1 MTQPPGASEKE
12 KTARLI
18 ESLSRDEQV
27 KLLAQALL
35 REYMHRRGLRETLR
49 TFDAENPRDERTISS
64 RALMRQLLNIPV
76 EGRPSRLQ
84 PTASSSSA
92 KPQAP
97 TFMEELCSYRLTKNS
112 YRSLDGKRG
121 GEQQR
126 IQEEDPSDVEL
137 RALHEAADAQRA
149 AKASGEQKQREYDEL
164 LAVEEAYE
172 QRKEGHKER
181 RRRKHKDKRGRSSKQ
196 RSCGDAGSSDD
207 EAESESEQ
215 SHDSEGK
222 EGAALDAGYSH
233 ASRRP
238 HPAPLGKRRLSAES
252 GSGANAAAVAVG
264 AHWQPPGSAARAG
277 DDHSTSG
284 DGVSRRSA
292 KLISG
297 GTVHLGLGNADSKDR
312 SDDESEADPFGLSG
326 ASRQALMARV
336 RAESEH
342 WPPQAKGGAAHA
354 HASSTSNGNGDGGAP
369 DSILSTAP
377 AALSTLA
384 GRGAGDRGPAS
395 LSGLRSVGRAAA
407 GFNPNGTYASPSFSG
422 SLSATVP
429 AGATGGMA
437 ALHMKASSIPIPG
450 LGADGVVRGLAST
463 YSNGFASAMPAVSSA
478 PSILVKHVSARQQC
492 DDGAASDGPL
502 YSYDRTAV
510 PRSSA
515 LAGSSGGGSART
527 AAARSPSPNACA
539 LSESVSPVFSHMTS
553 RSPASNAG
561 NGGNAGGSGGGGGS
575 GLRHG
580 IGFRTSSTSAEGT
593 ASSSASFTGAAD
605 PAAGAAKPS
614 RKERRVKLLVD

>member
-12 KTARLI
+12 KTARLVA
-18 ESLSRDEQV
+18 SLSRHEQV
-27 KLLAQALL
+27 ELLAQALL

-76 EGRPSRLQ
+76 DGRPSRLQ

-137 RALHEAADAQRA
+137 RALREAADAQRA
-149 AKASGEQKQREYDEL
+149 AKTSCEQKQREYEEL
-164 LAVEEAYE
+164 LAAEEAYQ

-181 RRRKHKDKRGRSSKQ
+181 RKRKYKDKRRRSLKQ
-196 RSCGDAGSSDD
+196 RFRDDAGSNDD

-215 SHDSEGK
+215 SDDSEGK
-222 EGAALDAGYSH
+222 EGAALVAGYSH

-238 HPAPLGKRRLSAES
+238 QWAPSGKRRLSAES
-252 GSGANAAAVAVG
+252 GSGVNATAVAVG
-264 AHWQPPGSAARAG
+264 AHWQPPGNAARAG
-277 DDHSTSG
+277 ADHSTSG

-292 KLISG
+292 KIVSG
-297 GTVHLGLGNADSKDR
+297 GTVRLGLDNADIKDR
-312 SDDESEADPFGLSG
+312 SDHDSEADPFGLSG

-342 WPPQAKGGAAHA
+342 WPTQANGGATHA
-354 HASSTSNGNGDGGAP
+354 HASSTSNVNGDGGAP
-369 DSILSTAP
+369 DSTLSAAP

-384 GRGAGDRGPAS
+384 GRGAGDRGLAS
-395 LSGLRSVGRAAA
+395 LSGPRPVGRAAA

-429 AGATGGMA
+429 AGANGGMA
-437 ALHMKASSIPIPG
+437 ALRMKASSIPIPG
-450 LGADGVVRGLAST
+450 LSADGAVRGLAST
-463 YSNGFASAMPAVSSA
+463 HSSGFPSAMPTVSSA

-492 DDGAASDGPL
+492 DDGAASDGAL
-502 YSYDRTAV
+502 HSYDRTAL

-515 LAGSSGGGSART
+515 LAGSNGGSTART
-527 AAARSPSPNACA
+527 AAACIPSPNASA
-539 LSESVSPVFSHMTS
+539 LSESASPVFSVAS
-553 RSPASNAG
+553 RSPAS
-561 NGGNAGGSGGGGGS
+561 NAGGSGGGGGS

-593 ASSSASFTGAAD
+593 ASSSAAFIGAAD